1 MFFEVNTN
9 TNSNTCRISF
19 SIPIPIPILGNLG
32 FSIPIPI
39 PILAKTPIPQYQ
51 YQVLSVSATGPTL
64 FEVQAK
70 WVLRVPTQFAFL
82 SARNLS
88 AAQLSSNQAFSFNIS
103 RLRKEMLTFKT

>member
-1 MFFEVNTN
+1 MKYHQIYFYDINLVDIHDIQSEKDFYDSSNLLKSILIPNT
-9 TNSNTCRISF
+9 
-19 SIPIPIPILGNLG
+19 
-32 FSIPIPI
+32 
-39 PILAKTPIPQYQ
+39 
-51 YQVLSVSATGPTL
+51 TGPTL

-103 RLRKEMLTFKT
+103 RLRKEMLTFNT